1 MNLMKLLVVVFSLL
15 LVTSGLA
22 WGVRGPSK
30 VSVGFHNL
38 SATAP
43 FGYYKTNVD
52 AICVFCHTP
61 HGGTLDGPLWNRGI
75 PDSAWQHYNSAT
87 LSTHLKGADA
97 SRAPNPV
104 SMLCLSC
111 HDGSLAV
118 NHVINEPNNREGAIL
133 GPGNATDVFIQDMF
147 GMTPA
152 SRIGGDAAGDT
163 AATGVFTDDHP
174 FSFSYDDVMN
184 SPEYDAGNAKE
195 NTLKSVGAAEI
206 LGVRFFAG
214 PTGTNNVECSS
225 CHDPH
230 VNYDELRGGNK
241 AYAPFLITPNT
252 GSALCLACHTK

>member
-1 MNLMKLLVVVFSLL
+1 MKLLVVVFSLL

-30 VSVGFHNL
+30 VSTGYHNL
-38 SATAP
+38 STSSV
-43 FGYYKTNVD
+43 FSYYRTD
-52 AICVFCHTP
+52 EEAICVFCHTP
-61 HGGTLDGPLWNRGI
+61 HGGKLNGPLWNREN
-75 PDSAWQHYNSAT
+75 PTSAAWKHYNSAT
-87 LSTHLKGADA
+87 LSTSLKGLDA
-97 SRAPNPV
+97 NRPPNPV

-174 FSFSYDDVMN
+174 FSFSYDAVLTSD
-184 SPEYDAGNAKE
+184 EYQSGNAKY
-195 NTLKSVGAAEI
+195 NSLKLPGTAVG